1 MFESIEEVREKLA
14 EQEYVCDRR
23 LKQDRP
29 GHISVPHPLRRNVR
43 YERASLSTPSYAG
56 TTRNVP
62 AW

>member
-1 MFESIEEVREKLA
+1 LFESIEEVREKLA

-23 LKQDRP
+23 LKQDRT
-29 GHISVPHPLRRNVR
+29 GHTSVPHPLRTIR
-43 YERASLSTPSYAG
+43 YERASLSTPSCAG